1 MNLKKEERQKG
12 TTMFSFHKPKIYR
25 SNLGCCICKA
35 KSSSSRFTDSKKYEN
50 EFERCFRIQE
60 KRSGEICNACVLLV
74 KRWKKLSPENRLI
87 KHWHHVVDARAGP
100 GTKLTGNRRLTN
112 NSPSSANNSK
122 TNNNNNND
130 LSSSNL
136 SSSAATTTS
145 NLMSSASGSNQQQNK
160 HHNKQYS
167 NANNRLIDVLPLS
180 SSQANNQA
188 TLTTL
193 SSAGG
198 EGSSLF
204 SSSMSTG
211 TPLNSTGSIRR
222 RTGSWSSNKARAID
236 TNVST
241 FTFGE
246 PSSRRSYM
254 ASESSY
260 STPSSSIYKPQSALN
275 SGAFESVIKR
285 FRQRQ
290 QQEQIEAKRRQLNRK
305 QRLMQQQQQQQP
317 QQSFKIATKTSDA
330 TQTASEKEHQNNSE
344 KQQED
349 LEVPEKALP
358 VLPNKRLK
366 RSSESIGSL
375 SIDGIRVSTIL
386 DNSIWR
392 KEKICCGIV
401 FRGLNNEIAVFP
413 KLLKPCQ
420 ARTANKKLKRNQ
432 ELDVRDDEDVNTRQI
447 QSPPPRATKSGSISS
462 CDSNTS
468 GTGSMEQPLD
478 EHPLLN
484 KQHRPQIIQKQRR
497 KSSLKPLD
505 IPDAD
510 MDSSIIIAKDLQIG
524 QEKSQ
529 SRHRANIV
537 SKRTNSIRAIADND
551 STNSSSSSSAFLSS
565 RQSVSGANQQVPDS
579 PTASSASSSGASSS
593 RLMLMADD
601 DELIMDE
608 DEEVESNT
616 DSSIESLNE
625 MERKKSNTKTVGAL
639 S

>member
-1 MNLKKEERQKG
+1 
-12 TTMFSFHKPKIYR
+12 MFSFHKPKIYR

-112 NSPSSANNSK
+112 NNSGNNRNSSPSTANTSSTRTNNSID
-122 TNNNNNND
+122 D
-130 LSSSNL
+130 LSSSTNL
-136 SSSAATTTS
+136 STS
-145 NLMSSASGSNQQQNK
+145 TSGSHQQN
-160 HHNKQYS
+160 NKQFS
-167 NANNRLIDVLPLS
+167 NANNKLTDVLPLS

-188 TLTTL
+188 TTTT
-193 SSAGG
+193 
-198 EGSSLF
+198 
-204 SSSMSTG
+204 SSSSSSSG
-211 TPLNSTGSIRR
+211 QLNSTGGIRK

-246 PSSRRSYM
+246 PTYRRSYM
-254 ASESSY
+254 ASEPSY
-260 STPSSSIYKPQSALN
+260 SISSSPLYKPQSALN

-290 QQEQIEAKRRQLNRK
+290 QQQQLEAQRRQLNRQ
-305 QRLMQQQQQQQP
+305 QRQLNQQQQQQQQT
-317 QQSFKIATKTSDA
+317 QQLSKLATKASDS
-330 TQTASEKEHQNNSE
+330 TQTVPEKRQMNYE
-344 KQQED
+344 KQQQED
-349 LEVPEKALP
+349 ATAPLEQNSQVIPS
-358 VLPNKRLK
+358 KRLK

-375 SIDGIRVSTIL
+375 SIDGIRVSTFL

-392 KEKICCGIV
+392 KEKICCGII

-420 ARTANKKLKRNQ
+420 ARIVANKRLKRDQ
-432 ELDVRDDEDVNTRQI
+432 ELEIRDDEELNTRQA

-468 GTGSMEQPLD
+468 GTGSMEQPID
-478 EHPLLN
+478 ERPLI
-484 KQHRPQIIQKQRR
+484 KHRPQIIQKQRR
-497 KSSLKPLD
+497 KSSLKPLE
-505 IPDAD
+505 IIDAD
-510 MDSSIIIAKDLQIG
+510 IDSNIIIAKNP
-524 QEKSQ
+524 QEKGREHLQ
-529 SRHRANIV
+529 QQQQPRHRANVV
-537 SKRTNSIRAIADND
+537 SKRNVGRRTNADTD
-551 STNSSSSSSAFLSS
+551 STTSSSSSSAFLLSTQPSS
-565 RQSVSGANQQVPDS
+565 VANHQQAPDS
-579 PTASSASSSGASSS
+579 PTASSASSSGTSSS

-616 DSSIESLNE
+616 DSSVESLNE
-625 MERKKSNTKTVGAL
+625 VERKKSNTKTVGAL
-639 S
+639 G

>member
-1 MNLKKEERQKG
+1 
-12 TTMFSFHKPKIYR
+12 MFSFHKPKIYR

-74 KRWKKLSPENRLI
+74 KRWKKLSAENRLI

-112 NSPSSANNSK
+112 NSSSANNSK
-122 TNNNNNND
+122 TSNNNND
-130 LSSSNL
+130 LSSSSL
-136 SSSAATTTS
+136 SSSAAAEATS
-145 NLMSSASGSNQQQNK
+145 NLISSASGSNQQQIK

-167 NANNRLIDVLPLS
+167 NANNRLTDVLPLS
-180 SSQANNQA
+180 SSQASNQA
-188 TLTTL
+188 TF
-193 SSAGG
+193 SSVGM
-198 EGSSLF
+198 EGSS
-204 SSSMSTG
+204 SSTVTG
-211 TPLNSTGSIRR
+211 TPSNSTGSIRR

-246 PSSRRSYM
+246 PSFRRSYM
-254 ASESSY
+254 ASEPSY

-305 QRLMQQQQQQQP
+305 QRLMQQQQQQQQQP
-317 QQSFKIATKTSDA
+317 QSQQSFKLATQKTSDA
-330 TQTASEKEHQNNSE
+330 TQTAPEKECQNNYE

-349 LEVPEKALP
+349 LGVSEKALP
-358 VLPNKRLK
+358 VLPSKRQK

-386 DNSIWR
+386 DSSIWR
-392 KEKICCGIV
+392 KEKICCGII

-420 ARTANKKLKRNQ
+420 ARIANKKLRGDQ
-432 ELDVRDDEDVNTRQI
+432 ELDIRDDEDLNTRQI

-478 EHPLLN
+478 DNWKQNLL
-484 KQHRPQIIQKQRR
+484 PFQILHTHTFTYI
-497 KSSLKPLD
+497 
-505 IPDAD
+505 
-510 MDSSIIIAKDLQIG
+510 
-524 QEKSQ
+524 
-529 SRHRANIV
+529 
-537 SKRTNSIRAIADND
+537 
-551 STNSSSSSSAFLSS
+551 
-565 RQSVSGANQQVPDS
+565 
-579 PTASSASSSGASSS
+579 
-593 RLMLMADD
+593 
-601 DELIMDE
+601 
-608 DEEVESNT
+608 
-616 DSSIESLNE
+616 
-625 MERKKSNTKTVGAL
+625 
-639 S
+639 